1 MSAARAAQQHL
12 CWLAMVLEEAA
23 GFKRECCCSPSCTRR
38 IAAFLSFIYLCARCL
53 RIPAPGAATAR
64 MPMKTWRRP
73 SARCA
78 ASRGAG
84 PPSDDWPACGP
95 GACLRAAADRL
106 GASLASHRCSGA
118 TAALAPP
125 ALSQRFRLAL
135 QECGVAVIASAP
147 VRARLYISRPCTHT
161 TCKLASRLLV
171 CASWGPPPCVPKQA
185 PLGMLLC
192 VCCHVAYR
200 PCRGPTDIK
209 PAGRWIGS
217 KQQSRG
223 ERQSSSQSIR
233 RKLRHK
239 EASDTKSNKEA
250 SGGAPTTAPR
260 AAGCPPPP
268 PPAAR
273 CSCARCRPAPLEGCA
288 SWRRTGMYRH

>member
-1 MSAARAAQQHL
+1 MRGVRPAAARGLPAMTGQ
-12 CWLAMVLEEAA
+12 LAGQERACEQ
-23 GFKRECCCSPSCTRR
+23 
-38 IAAFLSFIYLCARCL
+38 L
-53 RIPAPGAATAR
+53 RPG
-64 MPMKTWRRP
+64 WE
-73 SARCA
+73 
-78 ASRGAG
+78 
-84 PPSDDWPACGP
+84 
-95 GACLRAAADRL
+95 LRLR
-106 GASLASHRCSGA
+106 A
-118 TAALAPP
+118 TAAAAPQQRSLAPP

-147 VRARLYISRPCTHT
+147 VCMCACTFRGPVHTPVRFHPGCWCAQAGPATPCPQQ
-161 TCKLASRLLV
+161 V
-171 CASWGPPPCVPKQA
+171 

-288 SWRRTGMYRH
+288 WWQRTGMYRR